1 MGGRPKKSRA
11 LSRWLGSLGEF
22 DDDPPLE
29 YFISEAAKELGMSYA
44 DLEAHDERERLMSI
58 AFTLSSGR
66 ADGEHMMQCNPKF
79 IAKQKQRQKEI
90 EKANK
95 RGKA

>member
-1 MGGRPKKSRA
+1 MGDCP
-11 LSRWLGSLGEF
+11 
-22 DDDPPLE
+22 DDPPVE
-29 YFISEAAKELGMSYA
+29 YFIAEAAKELGCSYIE
-44 DLEAHDERERLMSI
+44 LERDPERERYMAI

-66 ADGEHMMQCNPKF
+66 AEGEHMMQCNPKF

-95 RGKA
+95 KGGK

>member
-1 MGGRPKKSRA
+1 
-11 LSRWLGSLGEF
+11 LGC
-22 DDDPPLE
+22 
-29 YFISEAAKELGMSYA
+29 SYIE
-44 DLEAHDERERLMSI
+44 LEAHDERERLMGI